1 MQIYTKD
8 GSRGVHPASP
18 LRREALFPK
27 EKPPKWSPLTSAM
40 SAPQKAPFRV
50 QSRPQGAKT
59 AVTHGQPRVCPASWR
74 RAGRSG
80 RGQAVCKGRAGPGG
94 TPGPAWPLEA
104 CIYVGKPTR
113 LSQESQSPPRRGDTP
128 GHSEPHMV
136 SATLETALNTMGRG
150 TGASQPWTCVS
161 VKGANHVHSQ
171 PVPHGVRDLAASA
184 WGGSSGG
191 ACTLMGHRAHPCSPC
206 VPLTGGRLHL
216 GGERRRSLEPPVPRA
231 GSARCPGLELCSTG
245 APAAGR

>member
-1 MQIYTKD
+1 MQIYTRD

-18 LRREALFPK
+18 LPREALFPK

-59 AVTHGQPRVCPASWR
+59 AVTHGQPHMCPASRR

-94 TPGPAWPLEA
+94 TPGPAWPWEA
-104 CIYVGKPTR
+104 CSHMGRPTG

-171 PVPHGVRDLAASA
+171 PVPHGVRDLAA
-184 WGGSSGG
+184 
-191 ACTLMGHRAHPCSPC
+191 CS
-206 VPLTGGRLHL
+206 LGWQLWGRLH
-216 GGERRRSLEPPVPRA
+216 A
-231 GSARCPGLELCSTG
+231 HG
-245 APAAGR
+245 AQSSPM